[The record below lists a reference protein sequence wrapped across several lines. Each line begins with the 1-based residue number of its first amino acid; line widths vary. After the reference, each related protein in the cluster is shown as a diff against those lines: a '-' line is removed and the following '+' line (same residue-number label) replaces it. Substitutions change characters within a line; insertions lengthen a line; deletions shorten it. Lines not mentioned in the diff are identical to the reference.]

1 MAKGDLLGH
10 IDCPSC
16 GTAKGM
22 RVTLDKNDHPF
33 GYCEAKC
40 SQQLRIGGDA
50 YRVKEFY
57 AKYPHLLPKT
67 GTDTHTEEKPAPEP
81 VPVADLPTAAPTKK
95 PTSGL
100 EALGIY

>member
-16 GTAKGM
+16 GTVKGM

-33 GYCEAKC
+33 GYCEVKC

-67 GTDTHTEEKPAPEP
+67 GTDTDTGPEP
-81 VPVADLPTAAPTKK
+81 AEEPKQEPQPVKK
-95 PTSGL
+95 TGMSSAL
-100 EALGIY
+100 EAFGIN